1 MTNTCSSV
9 LVILV
14 FAVLDMRVGV
24 HVSHKFGGLDPTEKA
39 RIGATLIRCRVLA
52 AKIATAWRGCNN
64 ARCYKTRLWNT
75 RVTAGNADGA
85 RVSALCNKNR
95 PLGKRRDCY
104 SPPGRPRESCRRGV
118 TLPL

>member
-1 MTNTCSSV
+1 MV
-9 LVILV
+9 
-14 FAVLDMRVGV
+14 VGAALKM
-24 HVSHKFGGLDPTEKA
+24 SASGMSDEFDGLDATEKA
-39 RIGATLIRCRVLA
+39 GIGATLNRCRVLA

-75 RVTAGNADGA
+75 RVTAGNVDGA

-95 PLGKRRDCY
+95 PLGNGGTVTA
-104 SPPGRPRESCRRGV
+104 PPGRPRESCRRGV